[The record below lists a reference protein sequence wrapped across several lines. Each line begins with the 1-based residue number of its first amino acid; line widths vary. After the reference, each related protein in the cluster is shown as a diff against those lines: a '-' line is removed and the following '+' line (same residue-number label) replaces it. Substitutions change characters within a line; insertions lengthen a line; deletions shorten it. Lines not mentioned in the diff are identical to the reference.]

1 VATERSPLRLAG
13 RVVAALV
20 AAGFVALLAYG
31 IATKSTDK
39 SIDESIRSGRTIDA
53 PAFRL
58 DVLVPGQDVDS
69 RVRVAEADGRL
80 SLDELRGAPVV
91 LNFWASW
98 CVPCRQE
105 GPGLQRFWQ
114 AERARGAV
122 VLGLNMQ
129 DVTDDA
135 RDFVR
140 QFGMTYPNVRDGGNE
155 VARRYGTT
163 GLPETFFISARG
175 RIVGHVI
182 GVVSAGQLRDGLA
195 AARTGRPLGVEQG
208 GQRRKTREQPSRNS

>member
-1 VATERSPLRLAG
+1 VRAWFSPRRLALTAA
-13 RVVAALV
+13 VALAAGAV
-20 AAGFVALLAYG
+20 AAGLLLAAPG
-31 IATKSTDK
+31 ADLGA
-39 SIDESIRSGRTIDA
+39 SGSLPAAERRPA
-53 PAFRL
+53 PEVDGRWLVPPPVRL
-58 DVLVPGQDVDS
+58 DD
-69 RVRVAEADGRL
+69 
-80 SLDELRGAPVV
+80 LRGKPVV
-91 LNFWASW
+91 INFWASW

-195 AARTGRPLGVEQG
+195 AASTGRPLGVEQG